1 MRPLTRHWR
10 GKGIR
15 TIVYI
20 DDGIVAVEGKQN
32 TLMVS
37 HQVQQDLRN
46 AGFVVNM
53 SKSNWSPKKETTWLG
68 FDINLEHNQLLVPLH
83 KIEAL
88 QAQIRWAITQPILPA
103 KVLASL
109 IGKIISMSLA
119 FGPIA
124 RFMTRSLYAM
134 LNTRQSWFQ
143 QLQTTPEA
151 RTELQFWLCNVHKY
165 NGQNIWHHP
174 AAVRLV
180 YSDASST
187 GYGGYTVEHG
197 PQVAHGQ

>member
-1 MRPLTRHWR
+1 MQPLTHHWR
-10 GKGIR
+10 GRGIR
-15 TIVYI
+15 AIVYI
-20 DDGIVAVEGKQN
+20 DDGIVAVKSKQN
-32 TLMVS
+32 AIMIS
-37 HQVQQDLRN
+37 HQVREDLRN

-53 SKSNWSPKKETTWLG
+53 SKSNWFPTKETTWLG

-83 KIEAL
+83 EIEAL
-88 QAQIRWAITQPILPA
+88 QLQICRAITQPILPA
-103 KVLASL
+103 KELASL
-109 IGKIISMSLA
+109 IGKVMSMSIA

-124 RFMTRSLYAM
+124 RFMTRSLYAV

-143 QLQTTPEA
+143 QLQITPAA

-187 GYGGYTVEHG
+187 GYGEYTVEHG
-197 PQVAHGQ
+197 P